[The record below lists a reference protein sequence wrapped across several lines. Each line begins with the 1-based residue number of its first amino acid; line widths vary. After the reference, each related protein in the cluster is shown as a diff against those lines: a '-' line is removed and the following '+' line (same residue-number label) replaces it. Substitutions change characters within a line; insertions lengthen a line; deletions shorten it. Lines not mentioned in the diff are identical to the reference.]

1 MSAIPQISELKPG
14 TWRIDPAHSEIG
26 FTVRHLI
33 NTVRGVFTDFRG
45 DVLIADDPAVSRANA
60 EIRMASIDTRNEERD
75 AHVRSS
81 EILDIEN
88 HPLMSFAGTGVS
100 PARSGAHATE
110 PRFYLNGILTIRGVS
125 REARLL
131 TEFHG
136 TTYDPGWG
144 TRAGFTASTTIN
156 RRDFGVQF
164 NIPLQ
169 GDDVL
174 LGDMVEIRLEIQ
186 AVLDG

>member
-1 MSAIPQISELKPG
+1 MPEVPQITELKPG
-14 TWRIDPAHSEIG
+14 TWRIDPAHSEVG
-26 FTVRHLI
+26 FTVRHLMS
-33 NTVRGVFTDFRG
+33 TVRGVFTDFAG
-45 DVLIADDPAVSRANA
+45 DVIIADDPADSRAHA
-60 EIRMASIDTRNEERD
+60 EITMASIDTRNAERD

-100 PARSGAHATE
+100 PARRGAHATE
-110 PRFYLNGILTIRGVS
+110 PRFYLEGTLTIRGVS
-125 REARLL
+125 RDVRLL

-136 TTYDPGWG
+136 TGYDPAWG

-174 LGDMVEIRLEIQ
+174 LGDTVEIRLEIQ

>member
-1 MSAIPQISELKPG
+1 MSEVPQITELKPG
-14 TWRIDPAHSEIG
+14 TWRIDPAHSEVG
-26 FTVRHLI
+26 FTVRHLM
-33 NTVRGVFTDFRG
+33 NTVRGVFTDFAG
-45 DVLIADDPAVSRANA
+45 EVIIAEDSAASRAHA
-60 EIRMASIDTRNEERD
+60 EITMASIDTRNAERD

-100 PARSGAHATE
+100 PARRGAHATK
-110 PRFYLNGILTIRGVS
+110 PRFYLEGILTIRGIS
-125 REARLL
+125 REVRLL

-136 TTYDPGWG
+136 TSYDPSWG
-144 TRAGFTASTTIN
+144 TRAGFTASTAIN

-174 LGDMVEIRLEIQ
+174 LGDTVEIRLEIQ